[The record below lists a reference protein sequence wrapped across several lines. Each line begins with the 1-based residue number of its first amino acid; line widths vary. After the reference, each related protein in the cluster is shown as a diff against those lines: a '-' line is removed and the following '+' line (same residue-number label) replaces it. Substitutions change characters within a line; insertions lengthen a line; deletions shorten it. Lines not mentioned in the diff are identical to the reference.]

1 MNEVYSTHKKGILR
15 FNNPFKYYFLTFF
28 TVMLE
33 TENDGDIEMDVA
45 TEVEDVE
52 EDNTTS
58 DDEISY
64 EQAMKWKKDSESLQK
79 ANKKIASMEKI
90 KKSPETVSSDLSE
103 DALDALLEKRDF
115 YKTNSQAKDLRNE
128 IEAMI
133 TASNGRVDRQK
144 AFDML
149 SWDAEIEENR
159 KVYSKSAIEGN
170 KTNSVWFSPIS
181 IDKYDKLS
189 SAEQNSYN
197 EKSKAKNGGVVFK

>member
-1 MNEVYSTHKKGILR
+1 MS
-15 FNNPFKYYFLTFF
+15 
-28 TVMLE
+28 E
-33 TENDGDIEMDVA
+33 TEIDGDIETEVA
-45 TEVEDVE
+45 TDVEDVE

-79 ANKKIASMEKI
+79 ANKKIAAMEKT
-90 KKSPETVSSDLSE
+90 KKVPETTDTAALSE

-115 YKTNSQAKDLRNE
+115 YKTNSQAKELRDE

-133 TASNGRVDRQK
+133 TASKWKVDRQK

-149 SWDAEIEENR
+149 SWDAEVEENR
-159 KVYSKSAIEGN
+159 KVYAKSAVEGN
-170 KTNSVWFSPIS
+170 KTGSVWFNPIS

-189 SAEQNSYN
+189 SAEQAEYNS
-197 EKSKAKNGGVVFK
+197 KSKAKNGWVVFK

>member
-1 MNEVYSTHKKGILR
+1 
-15 FNNPFKYYFLTFF
+15 
-28 TVMLE
+28 MLE
-33 TENDGDIEMDVA
+33 TENDGDIETEVA
-45 TEVEDVE
+45 TEVEDVKKK
-52 EDNTTS
+52 NTTS

-79 ANKKIASMEKI
+79 ANKKIASMEKT
-90 KKSPETVSSDLSE
+90 KKAPEAVSSDLSE

-115 YKTNSQAKDLRNE
+115 YKTNSQAKELRNE

-133 TASNGRVDRQK
+133 TASNGKVDRQK

-149 SWDAEIEENR
+149 SGDAEIEENR

-170 KTNSVWFSPIS
+170 KTSSVWFTPIS
-181 IDKYDKLS
+181 ITKYDSLS
-189 SAEQNSYN
+189 SAEQKSYN

>member
-1 MNEVYSTHKKGILR
+1 MS
-15 FNNPFKYYFLTFF
+15 
-28 TVMLE
+28 E
-33 TENDGDIEMDVA
+33 TEIEGDIETDVA

-90 KKSPETVSSDLSE
+90 KKAPETVSSDLSE

-115 YKTNSQAKDLRNE
+115 YKTNSQAKELRDE

-133 TASNGRVDRQK
+133 TASKWKVDRQK

-149 SWDAEIEENR
+149 SWDAEVEENR
-159 KVYSKSAIEGN
+159 KVYAKSTIEGN

-189 SAEQNSYN
+189 SAEQSAYN
-197 EKSKAKNGGVVFK
+197 EKSKAKNGWVAFK

>member
-1 MNEVYSTHKKGILR
+1 
-15 FNNPFKYYFLTFF
+15 
-28 TVMLE
+28 MLE

-45 TEVEDVE
+45 AEVEDVE

-79 ANKKIASMEKI
+79 ANKKIAAMEKT
-90 KKSPETVSSDLSE
+90 KKVPETTDTATLSE

-115 YKTNSQAKDLRNE
+115 YKTNSQAKELRNE

-133 TASNGRVDRQK
+133 TASKWKVDRQK

-149 SWDAEIEENR
+149 SWDAEVEENR
-159 KVYSKSAIEGN
+159 KVYSKATIEGN

-189 SAEQNSYN
+189 SAEQSAYN
-197 EKSKAKNGGVVFK
+197 EKSKAKNGWVVFK

>member
-1 MNEVYSTHKKGILR
+1 MS
-15 FNNPFKYYFLTFF
+15 
-28 TVMLE
+28 E
-33 TENDGDIEMDVA
+33 TEIDGDIETEVA
-45 TEVEDVE
+45 TEVEDFE

-79 ANKKIASMEKI
+79 ANKKIASMEKN
-90 KKSPETVSSDLSE
+90 KKAPETVTPSNLSE

-115 YKTNSQAKDLRNE
+115 YKTNSQAKELRNE

-133 TASNGRVDRQK
+133 TASNGKVDRQK

-149 SWDAEIEENR
+149 SGDAEIEENR

-170 KTNSVWFSPIS
+170 T
-181 IDKYDKLS
+181 L
-189 SAEQNSYN
+189 
-197 EKSKAKNGGVVFK
+197 

>member
-1 MNEVYSTHKKGILR
+1 MS
-15 FNNPFKYYFLTFF
+15 
-28 TVMLE
+28 E
-33 TENDGDIEMDVA
+33 TEMDGDIETDVA

-79 ANKKIASMEKI
+79 ANKKIASMEKT
-90 KKSPETVSSDLSE
+90 KKAPEAVSSDLSE

-115 YKTNSQAKDLRNE
+115 YKTNSQAKELRTE

-133 TASNGRVDRQK
+133 TASNGKVDRQK

-159 KVYSKSAIEGN
+159 KVYSKSVIEGN

-189 SAEQNSYN
+189 SAEQADYN
-197 EKSKAKNGGVVFK
+197 NKSKAKNGGVVFK

>member
-1 MNEVYSTHKKGILR
+1 
-15 FNNPFKYYFLTFF
+15 
-28 TVMLE
+28 MLE

-79 ANKKIASMEKI
+79 ANKKIASMEKT
-90 KKSPETVSSDLSE
+90 KKAPEAVSSDLSE

-115 YKTNSQAKDLRNE
+115 YKTNSQAKELRNE

-133 TASNGRVDRQK
+133 TASNGKVDRQK

-149 SWDAEIEENR
+149 SGDAEIEENR

-170 KTNSVWFSPIS
+170 KTSSVWFTPIS
-181 IDKYDKLS
+181 ITKYDSLS
-189 SAEQNSYN
+189 SAEQKSYN

>member
-1 MNEVYSTHKKGILR
+1 MS
-15 FNNPFKYYFLTFF
+15 
-28 TVMLE
+28 E
-33 TENDGDIEMDVA
+33 TEMDGDIETDVA

-79 ANKKIASMEKI
+79 ANKKIASMEKT
-90 KKSPETVSSDLSE
+90 KKAPEAVSSDLSE

-115 YKTNSQAKDLRNE
+115 YKTNSQAKELRTE

-133 TASNGRVDRQK
+133 TASNGKVDRQK

-149 SWDAEIEENR
+149 S
-159 KVYSKSAIEGN
+159 
-170 KTNSVWFSPIS
+170 
-181 IDKYDKLS
+181 
-189 SAEQNSYN
+189 
-197 EKSKAKNGGVVFK
+197 

>member
-1 MNEVYSTHKKGILR
+1 MS
-15 FNNPFKYYFLTFF
+15 
-28 TVMLE
+28 E
-33 TENDGDIEMDVA
+33 TEIDGDIETDVA

-79 ANKKIASMEKI
+79 ANKKIASMEKT
-90 KKSPETVSSDLSE
+90 KKAPETVSSDLSE

-115 YKTNSQAKDLRNE
+115 YKTNSQAKELRNE

-133 TASNGRVDRQK
+133 TASNGKVDRQK

-149 SWDAEIEENR
+149 SGDAEIEENR

-170 KTNSVWFSPIS
+170 KTSSVWFTPIS
-181 IDKYDKLS
+181 ITKYDSLS
-189 SAEQNSYN
+189 SAEQKSYN

>member
-1 MNEVYSTHKKGILR
+1 
-15 FNNPFKYYFLTFF
+15 
-28 TVMLE
+28 MLE

-79 ANKKIASMEKI
+79 ANKKIASMEKT
-90 KKSPETVSSDLSE
+90 KKAPETVSSDLSE

-115 YKTNSQAKDLRNE
+115 YKTNSQAKELRNE

-133 TASNGRVDRQK
+133 TASNGKVDRQK

-149 SWDAEIEENR
+149 SGDAEIEENR
-159 KVYSKSAIEGN
+159 KVYSKSTVEGN
-170 KTNSVWFSPIS
+170 KTNSVWFTPIS
-181 IDKYDKLS
+181 ITKYDSLS
-189 SAEQNSYN
+189 SAEQKSYN

>member
-1 MNEVYSTHKKGILR
+1 
-15 FNNPFKYYFLTFF
+15 
-28 TVMLE
+28 MLE
-33 TENDGDIEMDVA
+33 TENDGDIETDVA
-45 TEVEDVE
+45 TDVEDVE

-79 ANKKIASMEKI
+79 ANKKIASMEKT
-90 KKSPETVSSDLSE
+90 KKAPEAVSSDLSE

-115 YKTNSQAKDLRNE
+115 YKTNSQAKELRNE

-133 TASNGRVDRQK
+133 TASNGKVDRQK

-149 SWDAEIEENR
+149 SGDAEIEENR

-170 KTNSVWFSPIS
+170 KTSSVWFTPIS
-181 IDKYDKLS
+181 ITKYDSLS
-189 SAEQNSYN
+189 SAEQKSYN

>member
-1 MNEVYSTHKKGILR
+1 
-15 FNNPFKYYFLTFF
+15 
-28 TVMLE
+28 MLE

-79 ANKKIASMEKI
+79 ANKKIASMEKT
-90 KKSPETVSSDLSE
+90 KKAPETVSSDLSE

-115 YKTNSQAKDLRNE
+115 YKTNSQAKELRNE

-133 TASNGRVDRQK
+133 TASNGKVDRQK

-149 SWDAEIEENR
+149 SGDAEIEENR

-170 KTNSVWFSPIS
+170 KTSSVWFTPIS
-181 IDKYDKLS
+181 ITKYDSLS
-189 SAEQNSYN
+189 SAEQKSYN

>member
-1 MNEVYSTHKKGILR
+1 
-15 FNNPFKYYFLTFF
+15 
-28 TVMLE
+28 MLE
-33 TENDGDIEMDVA
+33 TENDGDIETDVA

-79 ANKKIASMEKI
+79 ANKKIASMEKT
-90 KKSPETVSSDLSE
+90 KKAPETVSSDLSE

-115 YKTNSQAKDLRNE
+115 YKTNSQAKELRNE

-133 TASNGRVDRQK
+133 TASNGKVDRQK

-149 SWDAEIEENR
+149 SGDAEIEENR

-170 KTNSVWFSPIS
+170 KTSSVWFTPIS
-181 IDKYDKLS
+181 ITKYDSLS
-189 SAEQNSYN
+189 SAEQKSYN
-197 EKSKAKNGGVVFK
+197 DKSKAKNGGVVFK

>member
-1 MNEVYSTHKKGILR
+1 
-15 FNNPFKYYFLTFF
+15 
-28 TVMLE
+28 MLE
-33 TENDGDIEMDVA
+33 TEIDGDIETEVA
-45 TEVEDVE
+45 TDVEDVE

-90 KKSPETVSSDLSE
+90 KKAPETVSSDLSE

-115 YKTNSQAKDLRNE
+115 YKTNSQAKELRNE
-128 IEAMI
+128 IEAML
-133 TASNGRVDRQK
+133 TASNGKVDRQK

-149 SWDAEIEENR
+149 SGDAEIEENR

-170 KTNSVWFSPIS
+170 KTSSVWFTPIS
-181 IDKYDKLS
+181 ITKYDSLS
-189 SAEQNSYN
+189 SAEQKSYN

>member
-1 MNEVYSTHKKGILR
+1 
-15 FNNPFKYYFLTFF
+15 
-28 TVMLE
+28 MLE
-33 TENDGDIEMDVA
+33 TENDGDIETEVA

-52 EDNTTS
+52 EENTTS

-79 ANKKIASMEKI
+79 ANKKIASMEKT
-90 KKSPETVSSDLSE
+90 KKAPEAVSSDLSE

-115 YKTNSQAKDLRNE
+115 YKTNSQAKELRNE

-133 TASNGRVDRQK
+133 TASNGKVDRQK

-149 SWDAEIEENR
+149 SGDAEIEENR

-170 KTNSVWFSPIS
+170 KTSSVWFTPIS
-181 IDKYDKLS
+181 ITKYDSLS
-189 SAEQNSYN
+189 SAEQKSYN

>member
-1 MNEVYSTHKKGILR
+1 
-15 FNNPFKYYFLTFF
+15 
-28 TVMLE
+28 MLE

-79 ANKKIASMEKI
+79 ANKKIAAMEKT
-90 KKSPETVSSDLSE
+90 KKVPETVSSDLSE

-115 YKTNSQAKDLRNE
+115 YKTNSQAKELRNE

-149 SWDAEIEENR
+149 SGDAEIEENR

-170 KTNSVWFSPIS
+170 KTSSVWFTPIS
-181 IDKYDKLS
+181 ITKYDSLS
-189 SAEQNSYN
+189 SAEQKSYN